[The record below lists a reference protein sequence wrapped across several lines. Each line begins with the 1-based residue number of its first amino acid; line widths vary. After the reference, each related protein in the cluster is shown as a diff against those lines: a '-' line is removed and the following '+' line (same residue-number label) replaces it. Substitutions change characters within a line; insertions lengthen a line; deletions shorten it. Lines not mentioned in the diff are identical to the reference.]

1 MRGNEKNIPLET
13 NSSSLSFVAVR
24 VVIFLYHARHH
35 KYTYHLSLALSSR
48 CFCGRSFFLSS
59 LSKKDQQT
67 RFGFL
72 LIFCAQIGNFQRGNI
87 IETIVCD
94 VSPRAFVKSFL
105 FPRPFCPLLFRERD
119 AFRRA
124 RAEDVDGDSLLETD
138 HLSSET
144 TDTNYLHTQA

>member
-1 MRGNEKNIPLET
+1 M
-13 NSSSLSFVAVR
+13 
-24 VVIFLYHARHH
+24 
-35 KYTYHLSLALSSR
+35 
-48 CFCGRSFFLSS
+48 
-59 LSKKDQQT
+59 
-67 RFGFL
+67 
-72 LIFCAQIGNFQRGNI
+72 
-87 IETIVCD
+87 CD

-105 FPRPFCPLLFRERD
+105 FPRPFCPLLFLERD